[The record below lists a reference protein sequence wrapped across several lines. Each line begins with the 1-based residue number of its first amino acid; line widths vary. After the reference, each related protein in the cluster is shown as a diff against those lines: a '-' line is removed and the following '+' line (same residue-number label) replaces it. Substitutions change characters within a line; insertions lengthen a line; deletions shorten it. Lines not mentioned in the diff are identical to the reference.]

1 MTNPEGDPTP
11 RTLAQ
16 LQQSMSG
23 LRELFE
29 ARFDGYDK
37 AIRLLQEITNS
48 QPTAGVIDERLSA
61 LRELV
66 EVRFRELKER
76 TDALAI
82 SNKNSIDL
90 ALQAAEKA
98 ATKSEGSFNKQI
110 DALAGQISQQ
120 GSSLE
125 TRINDTKERLT
136 IIEAG
141 GQGSKQSY
149 GVVGAIA
156 TFSVAAIGLVF
167 LILSKVIP

>member
-1 MTNPEGDPTP
+1 MTETDGYTH
-11 RTLAQ
+11 
-16 LQQSMSG
+16 
-23 LRELFE
+23 LRELIDVRFAGNDRAIELLE
-29 ARFDGYDK
+29 ATAK
-37 AIRLLQEITNS
+37 S
-48 QPTAGVIDERLSA
+48 QPTAGVIDERLTA
-61 LRELV
+61 LKELV

-110 DALAGQISQQ
+110 DALAAQISQQ
-120 GSSLE
+120 GNSLE

-149 GVVGAIA
+149 GTILAVGSFGVSVI
-156 TFSVAAIGLVF
+156 VAALLVAAK
-167 LILSKVIP
+167 LAS